1 MMPKTKITIRILMLL
16 AYFLPFHFLSCTSFQ
31 FAYNREEAK
40 ELSATEETEDTARNN
55 AVAVKAD
62 SVSYSGLTPPPA
74 QRVIDTPTTKAPAL
88 LELIVFPVEEATSG
102 IGALF
107 YYKSPAGKIMV
118 GFGLSTTLILLVGA
132 QWLKIKRGLT
142 IGLFSTGILSL
153 LLFIGISYSDQV
165 QLLWGVWVALAL
177 SLIGLVLELPTKSGS
192 FVTTKKA

>member
-1 MMPKTKITIRILMLL
+1 
-16 AYFLPFHFLSCTSFQ
+16 
-31 FAYNREEAK
+31 
-40 ELSATEETEDTARNN
+40 
-55 AVAVKAD
+55 
-62 SVSYSGLTPPPA
+62 
-74 QRVIDTPTTKAPAL
+74 
-88 LELIVFPVEEATSG
+88 
-102 IGALF
+102 
-107 YYKSPAGKIMV
+107 MV